1 MKIYVSGPISGYHN
15 GNIGAFKAAA
25 RHVEG
30 CGHEALIPHHCAPH
44 EHEGACPRGY
54 AKPFSHDYPQHDSTA
69 CFIRGDLR
77 ELLTCDGIY
86 LLRYWESSIG
96 ARAEFEVAAVSGLG
110 IFYQQA
116 GILPVMTGSVA
127 L

>member
-1 MKIYVSGPISGYHN
+1 MKIYVSGPITGYPN
-15 GNIGAFKAAA
+15 GNLSAFNAAA
-25 RHVEG
+25 RHVKG
-30 CGHEALIPHHCAPH
+30 CGHRPIIPHDCAPH
-44 EHEGACPRGY
+44 EHEDACPPGY
-54 AKPFSHDYPQHDSTA
+54 AKPFSVGYPQHDSTA

-86 LLRYWESSIG
+86 LLRYWESSVG
-96 ARAEFEVAAVSGLG
+96 ARAEFEVAAVSGLR

-116 GILPVMTGSVA
+116 AMLPVMTGSVA